1 MQGVIMSNI
10 TKGISFLNPVNVEEK
25 YMKRCAQYAI
35 DHGVKHFEL
44 IGPTHS
50 PIRGNCDGMT
60 LYRKY
65 SCFNDDKDV
74 EYIKYCERVINE
86 TLDMIEPYGIKSYYW
101 HHELE
106 VPAKF
111 DEMHPEILNER
122 GDVEVTHPLIKDFL
136 VNKIE
141 DFFHTYPKMSGI
153 VLTLHETRI
162 PLLKLK
168 NQKLDKVERVKYV
181 TEIIFETCN
190 RLGKELIVRP
200 FASIA
205 KDYDDL
211 MDAYEQISDKL
222 KVCDKWTKYD
232 WSLVRPHNPFLARI
246 KNPLIIET
254 DIYEYFGKGFL
265 PLMLKD
271 HITAKVKYCNSF
283 GVQGYVSRIDRGGY
297 TPFDTPNEVNLEIMD
312 AAVDGR
318 DVDAAIDEFFAR
330 TYGEYG
336 PIVRDVM
343 EDTEQLQ
350 IKALHADGRALH
362 WLSLFP
368 PLFAMKTAYQIFRD
382 DFVLPQSMI
391 EDGFTGFDYHS
402 SMKDSAEAIEAIGK
416 KLATVESLKGKLDE
430 DKYYPLYM
438 RFKNFYLVAK
448 IFEQLQTVYYG
459 IARYFEHHDESAIPM
474 IYEAIDIMRELDRQG
489 FEELGKDFHCEA
501 LSIKK
506 GTPFRSYG
514 LGSDSKD
521 PRDSHVYLLDQ
532 LLKPALDMEVATDK
546 ALRAEDPIDYV
557 IPGGF
562 SEGHDLDKEPNFS
575 GALTMPDGCC
585 RTAGSERGSMW
596 SVVKAH
602 GWFSYKM
609 KANPGVE
616 NTVTIRGKGEGGTL
630 SIDLAIDGE
639 TTIHKASGEGI
650 LAIEHKFV
658 PTSDTVTV
666 RIDRNSA
673 SLPFI
678 YSIMI
683 K

>member
-1 MQGVIMSNI
+1 MSI
-10 TKGISFLNPVNVEEK
+10 AIKGISYLNPVSVEGN
-25 YMKRCAQYAI
+25 YMKRCAEYAI
-35 DHGVKHFEL
+35 SHGVKHFEL
-44 IGPTHS
+44 VGPTHH

-65 SCFNDDKDV
+65 SVFNEEKDV
-74 EYIKYCERVINE
+74 EYIKYCEKVINE

-111 DEMHPEILNER
+111 DELYPEVLNER

-141 DFFHTYPKMSGI
+141 DFFHTYPKMTGI

-168 NQKLDKVERVKYV
+168 NQKIGKVERVKYV
-181 TEIIFETCN
+181 TEILYETCT

-205 KDYDDL
+205 QDYDDL
-211 MDAYEQISDKL
+211 MDAYEQISEEL
-222 KVCDKWTKYD
+222 TVCDKWTKYD

-246 KNPLIIET
+246 KNPLVIET

-265 PLMLKD
+265 PLMLKN
-271 HITAKVKYCNSF
+271 HIIEKVKYCSSF
-283 GVQGYVSRIDRGGY
+283 NPRGYVTRIDRGGY

-312 AAVDGR
+312 AALDGR
-318 DVDAAIDEFFAR
+318 DVDEAIDAFFR
-330 TYGEYG
+330 REYGEFA
-336 PIVRDVM
+336 PIVRGAM
-343 EDTEQLQ
+343 ENTEELQ
-350 IKALHADGRALH
+350 VKALHAEGKALH

-368 PLFAMKTAYQIFRD
+368 PLFSMKSEYRIFRD
-382 DFVLPQSMI
+382 DFVAPQSMI
-391 EDGFTGFDYHS
+391 EDGFTKFRIDVVL
-402 SMKDSAEAIEAIGK
+402 KDKEEAIRAIGE
-416 KLATVESLKGKLDE
+416 KLAAIESLKGKLDD
-430 DKYYPLYM
+430 DKYYQLYM
-438 RFKNFYLVAK
+438 RFKNFHIVAQ
-448 IFEQLQTVYYG
+448 IFEQLCIVYYN
-459 IARYFEHHDESAIPM
+459 IARYFEHHDEEALSK
-474 IYEAIDIMRELDRQG
+474 IYKSIDIMRELDREG
-489 FEELGKDFHCEA
+489 YEALGADFHCEA

-506 GTPFRSYG
+506 KSPFRSFG
-514 LGSDSKD
+514 LGSDSTD
-521 PRDSHVYLLDQ
+521 PRDSHVYLLDV
-532 LLKPALDMEVATDK
+532 LLKAALDLEVAKDRE
-546 ALRAEDPIDYV
+546 LRGESPVDYV

-562 SEGHDLDKEPNFS
+562 SEEHDLKREPNFS
-575 GALTMPDGCC
+575 AALTMVDGPC

-602 GWFSYKM
+602 GWFSYEM
-609 KANPGVE
+609 KVKPGVE
-616 NTVTIRGKGEGGTL
+616 NTIIIEGKGEDGNL
-630 SIDLAIDGE
+630 SIDLAIDKE
-639 TTIHKASGEGI
+639 MTRHSACGEGLVKI
-650 LAIEHKFV
+650 RHTFTPGKDQEK
-658 PTSDTVTV
+658 VTV
-666 RIDRNSA
+666 RIDRNSS

>member
-1 MQGVIMSNI
+1 MSKI

-65 SCFNDDKDV
+65 SAFNDEKDV

-106 VPAKF
+106 VPKKF
-111 DEMHPEILNER
+111 DDMYPEILNER

-168 NQKLDKVERVKYV
+168 NQKIGKVERVKYV
-181 TEIIFETCN
+181 TQIVYDTCN

-211 MDAYEQISDKL
+211 MDAYEQISGDL

-246 KNPLIIET
+246 KNPLVIET

-271 HITAKVKYCNSF
+271 HIIAKVNYCNSY

-318 DVDAAIDEFFAR
+318 DVDEAIDAFFKR
-330 TYGEYG
+330 EYGEYAA
-336 PIVRDVM
+336 IVRDVM
-343 EDTEQLQ
+343 EETEQLQ

-362 WLSLFP
+362 WLSDFP
-368 PLFAMKTAYQIFRD
+368 PLFAMKTAYRIFRD
-382 DFVLPQSMI
+382 DFVLPASML
-391 EDGFTGFDYHS
+391 EDGFTGFSYEQ
-402 SMKDSAEAIEAIGK
+402 SMKDSAEAIAKIGE
-416 KLATVESLKGKLDE
+416 KLAKVEALKGKLDE
-430 DKYYPLYM
+430 NKYYQLYM

-448 IFEQLQTVYYG
+448 IFKQLKTVYYC
-459 IARYFEHHDESAIPM
+459 IARYFEHHEEEALGK

-506 GTPFRSYG
+506 GNAFRTFG
-514 LGSDSKD
+514 LGSNSTD

-532 LLKPALDMEVATDK
+532 LLKPALDMEVATDR
-546 ALRAEDPIDYV
+546 ALRAENPVDYV

-562 SEGHDLDKEPNFS
+562 SEEHSLKTEPNFS

-602 GWFSYKM
+602 GWFSYEM
-609 KANPGVE
+609 KVKPGVE
-616 NTVTIRGKGEGGTL
+616 NTITVNGKGERGLL
-630 SIDLAIDGE
+630 SIDLSIDGD
-639 TTIHKASGEGI
+639 TTIHEASGEGI
-650 LAIEHKFV
+650 LSIERKFTPAEGV
-658 PTSDTVTV
+658 DKVTV
-666 RIDRNSA
+666 RIDRNST